1 MSSEKSANEK
11 YKSKNSSLQD
21 YKGQKK
27 WSSRGELSSHSSATL
42 EYPSK
47 NSKKV
52 GSLSDDED
60 ERNNSKKKRK
70 LFAFSS
76 KSKRERNGSG
86 DVKKKSKNKDEF
98 SKDGGQKQRAARS
111 NTISELSVA
120 QVQKRLSR
128 EVKPIFGVELED
140 AVKQSKSLDG
150 IELPLIIRECIDHV
164 EGFGLDTPGIY
175 RISGIKSKIEAL
187 KNSYNSGRGVD
198 LKEYDVTVVTGLL
211 KQYLRELPESVLT
224 QELNSRFEEASAVPN
239 DNLRVEEFL
248 GVLNDLPTCNYT
260 LLSWII
266 IHLVHVLD
274 HADVNK
280 MSIQNLSIVF
290 SPTMR
295 ISHRVFFQLF
305 TNWEIFFG
313 HVKLK
318 KCKKPLQLDSSG
330 QVQLPDGVEELEEE
344 LQFHESL
351 LNKMHEDL
359 NKGVASH
366 GTEEELWEVQRIVT
380 QMKRTLR
387 KAKSVQKQAAPK
399 QQEDDKSDSVDQ
411 LSTDSKMDDGSST
424 GTDENKLTEGGE
436 KDFKNE
442 DITKEEEKPVVAAD
456 GEDVVAPTEAA
467 EVKPVSPEEVTVEIE
482 EEEDKVQPT
491 KEKET
496 KEEKQEQEEEDEE
509 EVEEEE
515 EESLESLYL
524 YYSELTAKQ
533 EELKNIRS
541 ELQRRIEMEQL
552 RLQDSR
558 PR

>member
-1 MSSEKSANEK
+1 MRNT
-11 YKSKNSSLQD
+11 N
-21 YKGQKK
+21 QKILPCKTTRAQK

-120 QVQKRLSR
+120 QVQKRLS

-164 EGFGLDTPGIY
+164 EGFGKLT
-175 RISGIKSKIEAL
+175 KLMLTNEH
-187 KNSYNSGRGVD
+187 
-198 LKEYDVTVVTGLL
+198 T
-211 KQYLRELPESVLT
+211 ESVH
-224 QELNSRFEEASAVPN
+224 
-239 DNLRVEEFL
+239 RVQSHHEDQPSSF
-248 GVLNDLPTCNYT
+248 LPT
-260 LLSWII
+260 L
-266 IHLVHVLD
+266 H
-274 HADVNK
+274 
-280 MSIQNLSIVF
+280 
-290 SPTMR
+290 
-295 ISHRVFFQLF
+295 
-305 TNWEIFFG
+305 NWEIFFG

-380 QMKRTLR
+380 QMKRKLR

-411 LSTDSKMDDGSST
+411 LSTIPRWTMDRA
-424 GTDENKLTEGGE
+424 
-436 KDFKNE
+436 
-442 DITKEEEKPVVAAD
+442 PV
-456 GEDVVAPTEAA
+456 
-467 EVKPVSPEEVTVEIE
+467 
-482 EEEDKVQPT
+482 
-491 KEKET
+491 
-496 KEEKQEQEEEDEE
+496 
-509 EVEEEE
+509 
-515 EESLESLYL
+515 
-524 YYSELTAKQ
+524 
-533 EELKNIRS
+533 RM
-541 ELQRRIEMEQL
+541 RI
-552 RLQDSR
+552 S
-558 PR
+558 